1 MSQPRGRPFAPGN
14 KLGRGRPR
22 GSRNKASLAWQEMLG
37 QHGEALLKKCVVMA
51 LNGDTTALR
60 LCIERLLPPRKQS
73 PVQFKLPPIATAAE
87 LAHAQAKILK
97 VLSHGQLTPAEAES
111 VSNLL
116 ENRRQMMEAQA
127 FEARL
132 EALEQRQRER
142 SAPGDS

>member
-1 MSQPRGRPFAPGN
+1 
-14 KLGRGRPR
+14 
-22 GSRNKASLAWQEMLG
+22 MLG